1 MQSSACTF
9 FFSFSFVT
17 IVIHAVWAIFS
28 YDNKRKLVQLFDA
41 NGAWR
46 AAWSSTAAFWS
57 ENFFFFSSFF
67 DMSVVI
73 LGLLLIVP
81 YVHE

>member
-28 YDNKRKLVQLFDA
+28 YDNKRKLVQLFDV
-41 NGAWR
+41 NGAWH
-46 AAWSSTAAFWS
+46 ATWSSTAEFWS
-57 ENFFFFSSFF
+57 ECCCYF

-73 LGLLLIVP
+73 LGLLLIVS